1 MIRRPPRATRTDT
14 LFPYTTLFR
23 SDRGDHDLGGDAL
36 VAQAQG
42 LFERDLVKGVG
53 RQLDAIGDHAGAVRL
68 DLDADVV
75 VHHALVGDEDLHRC
89 GIPVRR
95 ARPPAR
101 PGRADREPIILPGR
115 PTPPNCGQRAW
126 RAPAA

>member
-53 RQLDAIGDHAGAVRL
+53 RRLDAIGDHAGAVRL

-101 PGRADREPIILPGR
+101 SEERRGGKE
-115 PTPPNCGQRAW
+115 CGSTSRYRWSPDALQNKKTKK
-126 RAPAA
+126 